1 MPIYE
6 YECTAC
12 GLVAEAFQKISD
24 KPLTRCHT
32 CSGKL
37 RKLISNSAF
46 HLKGS
51 GWYVTDYAKKPGKTS
66 PAETSATPKE
76 PSPPP
81 TTSEKPSASSAS
93 VPSDGK

>member
-6 YECTAC
+6 YECAKC
-12 GLVAEAFQKISD
+12 GLTEEVFQKISD
-24 KPLTRCHT
+24 KPLTRCHK

-51 GWYVTDYAKKPGKTS
+51 GWYVTDYAKKSGAKSKT
-66 PAETSATPKE
+66 ETTASAKESTPSSTADKT
-76 PSPPP
+76 P
-81 TTSEKPSASSAS
+81 T
-93 VPSDGK
+93 PSDSK

>member
-6 YECTAC
+6 YECTTC
-12 GLVAEAFQKISD
+12 GLIEEAFQKITD
-24 KPLTRCHT
+24 KPLNRCSE

-51 GWYVTDYAKKPGKTS
+51 GWYVTDYANKSSKTS
-66 PAETSATPKE
+66 QSGTSAPDKTAAT
-76 PSPPP
+76 SPPP
-81 TTSEKPSASSAS
+81 DTPSASKES
-93 VPSDGK
+93 K